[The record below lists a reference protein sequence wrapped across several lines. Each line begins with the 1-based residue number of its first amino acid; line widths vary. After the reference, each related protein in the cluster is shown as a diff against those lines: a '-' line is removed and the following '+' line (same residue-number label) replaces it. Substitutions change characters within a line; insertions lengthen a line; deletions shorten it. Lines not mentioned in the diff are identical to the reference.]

1 MFSKK
6 FNIIRISIIVVAAL
20 ALGYVWYASRGTA
33 KDAEIAETPE
43 TIIEKTKTYISN
55 NKEYF
60 NEISEEDDLEFR
72 ISTKELINKGYLEED
87 TSLKG
92 YVKIVNDE
100 YSFVEETSYLVNKII
115 KDENV
120 VEETSNEGMPFDV
133 KYVYKGEPNNY
144 IKYKDKIYRIM
155 SVTNSNYL
163 KLISVER
170 DNIKKWGSTGN
181 INYFDEK
188 IKEEPIG
195 TKGIFYVGYVRSENS
210 NIDQI
215 LKNEKRNNE
224 YTKVTPKYY
233 GYSSYI
239 NVSDIVNASNE
250 CEFKNITDI
259 NNQNCKSYIFDMIG
273 DTYSCNTAENSNVYY
288 VDNNKIVKTKELQ
301 ENIYVNRV
309 IYLQGLNKY
318 NGGDGT
324 LDNPYIYE

>member
-20 ALGYVWYASRGTA
+20 ALAYVCYASRGTS
-33 KDAEIAETPE
+33 KEAEVAVTPE
-43 TIIEKTKTYISN
+43 TIIEKAKTYIS
-55 NKEYF
+55 
-60 NEISEEDDLEFR
+60 
-72 ISTKELINKGYLEED
+72 STKEMIQKGYLEED
-87 TSLKG
+87 TELKG
-92 YVKIVNDE
+92 YVKVLNDE
-100 YSFVEETSYLVNKII
+100 YIFIEETNYLVNKII

-120 VEETSNEGMPFDV
+120 VESSTNEGMPFDV

-144 IKYKDKIYRIM
+144 IKYNDKMYRIM
-155 SVTNSNYL
+155 SVTNSNFV

-170 DNIKKWGSTGN
+170 DNIQKWGSTGK

-188 IKEEPIG
+188 IEEEPIG

-210 NIDQI
+210 NLEQI

-239 NVSDIVNASNE
+239 NVSDIVNAANE
-250 CEFKNITDI
+250 CDFKNITDI
-259 NNQNCKSYIFDMIG
+259 NSENCKSYIFNLIG

-288 VDNNKIVKTKELQ
+288 VDNNKLVKTKELQ

-309 IYLQGLNKY
+309 IYINGLTKY
-318 NGGDGT
+318 ISGDGSQE
-324 LDNPYIYE
+324 DPYIFE